1 LGENNWFAN
10 RFEEHRALFEGRGLS
25 DARLLDRRSVL
36 INGTA
41 GAVITV
47 RGRTLSLM
55 GFIVAGRKIIKIIK
69 IDTIT
74 DPGHVGKIPEAV
86 LGLNEAL
93 RLRAPN

>member
-1 LGENNWFAN
+1 
-10 RFEEHRALFEGRGLS
+10 
-25 DARLLDRRSVL
+25 VL

-55 GFIVAGRKIIKIIK
+55 GFIVASRKIIKIIK

-74 DPGHVGKIPEAV
+74 DPGHVGKIAEAV
-86 LGLNEAL
+86 LGLNERYASA
-93 RLRAPN
+93 RRTSRSAVCGPWRAGGT

>member
-1 LGENNWFAN
+1 
-10 RFEEHRALFEGRGLS
+10 
-25 DARLLDRRSVL
+25 
-36 INGTA
+36 
-41 GAVITV
+41 VITV

-55 GFIVAGRKIIKIIK
+55 GFIVASRKIIK

-74 DPGHVGKIPEAV
+74 DPGHVGKIAEAV